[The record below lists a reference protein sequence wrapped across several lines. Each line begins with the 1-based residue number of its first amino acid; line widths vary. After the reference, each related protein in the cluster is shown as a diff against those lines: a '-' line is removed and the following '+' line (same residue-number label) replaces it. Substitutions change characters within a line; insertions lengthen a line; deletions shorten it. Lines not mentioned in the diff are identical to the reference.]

1 MPTAKVRIGNDV
13 RLVWA
18 LYSADQPLSFDNCSE
33 IEVELYCS
41 RKQLTIK
48 PDYTISGNKIIIHF
62 PAISQQTIGIWDA
75 RLRYKQPSLADPDT
89 LLTYTHNTCAVFE
102 LVECSSEANDIGT
115 DYVDEQGNRVTIS
128 SVYISSS
135 LDRITSADEWILVQ
149 ARDYTDQREQIIR
162 QDFAAADQ
170 VILNSAKAYTDERE
184 EVIRQ
189 DFAQADTVVLQEAQT
204 YADQGDST
212 TLANAK
218 YYTFQREQSIR
229 TDFAAD
235 DQYVLSQAKEYADT
249 VKDWNN
255 EDNRK
260 KIWTGSQDEY
270 DALPTKDPNTIYL
283 TDDHAVTVTPTSLS
297 FYVDQNS
304 KTLTI
309 NCEANDQWVVTPDL
323 PDDWQVSPL
332 SGTGPGTIT
341 VTATANSTSTPRNG
355 SLSISIGGLSIH
367 VPCKQKGIPERDTF
381 HLIMNDVSHN
391 QGIVMVMTRDGEP
404 VKDYLTIEGEA
415 GGERLPLTS
424 WIIQMFPGMTYGQTY
439 VDGPVDSAKICLVN
453 GCKTSP
459 YKGEI
464 ADYTWDNF

>member
-48 PDYTISGNKIIIHF
+48 PDCTISGNKIIILF
-62 PAISQQTIGIWDA
+62 PASSQQTIGIWDA
-75 RLRYKQPSLADPDT
+75 RLRYKQPSMADPDT

-115 DYVDEQGNRVTIS
+115 DYVDEQGNRITIS

-162 QDFAAADQ
+162 QDFA
-170 VILNSAKAYTDERE
+170 
-184 EVIRQ
+184 
-189 DFAQADTVVLQEAQT
+189 QADTVVLQEAQA

-212 TLANAK
+212 TLANAQS
-218 YYTFQREQSIR
+218 YTSQREESIR
-229 TDFAAD
+229 TDFATA

-249 VKDWNN
+249 VKDWND

-270 DALPTKDPNTIYL
+270 DALPSKDPNTIYL

-297 FYVDQNS
+297 FYVDQTS
-304 KTLTI
+304 RTLTI
-309 NCEANDQWVVTPDL
+309 NCEANDQWVVTPEL

-341 VTATANSTSTPRNG
+341 VTATANNTSTPRNR
-355 SLSISIGGLSIH
+355 SLSISIGGLSIQ
-367 VPCKQKGIPERDTF
+367 VPCDQDGIPERDTF
-381 HLIMNDVSHN
+381 HLILNDVSHD
-391 QGIVMVMTRDGEP
+391 QGIVRVMTRDGEP
-404 VKDYLTIEGEA
+404 VQDYLEINGVA
-415 GGERLPLTS
+415 GGKDLPETPWSIL
-424 WIIQMFPGMTYGQTY
+424 MLPGNTDGQTS
-439 VDGPVDSAKICLVN
+439 V
-453 GCKTSP
+453 
-459 YKGEI
+459 GEP
-464 ADYTWDNF
+464 

>member
-48 PDYTISGNKIIIHF
+48 TDYTISGNKIIILF
-62 PAISQQTIGIWDA
+62 PASSQQTIGIWDA
-75 RLRYKQPSLADPDT
+75 RLRYKQPSMADPDT

-115 DYVDEQGNRVTIS
+115 DYVDEQGNRITIS

-162 QDFAAADQ
+162 QDFA
-170 VILNSAKAYTDERE
+170 
-184 EVIRQ
+184 
-189 DFAQADTVVLQEAQT
+189 QADTVVLQEAQA

-212 TLANAK
+212 TLANAQS
-218 YYTFQREQSIR
+218 YTSQREESIR
-229 TDFAAD
+229 TDFATA

-249 VKDWNN
+249 VKDWND

-270 DALPTKDPNTIYL
+270 DALPSKDPNTIYL

-297 FYVDQNS
+297 FYVDQTS
-304 KTLTI
+304 RTLTI
-309 NCEANDQWVVTPDL
+309 NCEANDQWVVTPEL

-341 VTATANSTSTPRNG
+341 VTATANNTSTPRNG
-355 SLSISIGGLSIH
+355 SLSISIGGLSIQ
-367 VPCKQKGIPERDTF
+367 VPCDQDGIPERDTF
-381 HLIMNDVSHN
+381 HLILNDVSHD
-391 QGIVMVMTRDGEP
+391 QGIVRVMTRDGEP
-404 VKDYLTIEGEA
+404 VQDYLEINGVAGGKDLPETPWSILMLPGNTDGQTSVGGAIDSARILSVNKDYTG
-415 GGERLPLTS
+415 S
-424 WIIQMFPGMTYGQTY
+424 
-439 VDGPVDSAKICLVN
+439 
-453 GCKTSP
+453 

>member
-48 PDYTISGNKIIIHF
+48 PDYTISGNKIIILF

-115 DYVDEQGNRVTIS
+115 DYVDEQGNRITIS

-149 ARDYTDQREQIIR
+149 AKDYTDQREQIIR

-218 YYTFQREQSIR
+218 NYTFQREESIR
-229 TDFAAD
+229 ADFATD

-249 VKDWNN
+249 VKDWND

-260 KIWTGSQDEY
+260 KIWTGTQEEY
-270 DALPTKDPNTIYL
+270 DALQTKDPNTIYL
-283 TDDHAVTVTPTSLS
+283 TDDNRITVTPTSLE
-297 FYVDQNS
+297 FPADGGDQ
-304 KTLTI
+304 TLSI
-309 NCEANDQWVVTPDL
+309 VCDPGDQWTVDAAL
-323 PDDWQVSPL
+323 PDGWTATPL
-332 SGTGPGTIT
+332 SGTGSGTINVHAAANGT
-341 VTATANSTSTPRNG
+341 PEQLTGSITITGSGLTMAIPCTQSAMKEKKEIRLYIDSMNLQRGELIVNANEAVTDN
-355 SLSISIGGLSIH
+355 
-367 VPCKQKGIPERDTF
+367 
-381 HLIMNDVSHN
+381 
-391 QGIVMVMTRDGEP
+391 
-404 VKDYLTIEGEA
+404 LTILGEA
-415 GGERLPLTS
+415 GGAYIDWFEWTIKIPKGNS
-424 WIIQMFPGMTYGQTY
+424 
-439 VDGPVDSAKICLVN
+439 SAQISVGKQIDYAQINSVN
-453 GCKTSP
+453 LCKTSP
-459 YKGEI
+459 YEGES
-464 ADYTWDNF
+464 AKYYWGNF

>member
-48 PDYTISGNKIIIHF
+48 PDYTISGNKIIILF
-62 PAISQQTIGIWDA
+62 PASSQQTIGIWDA
-75 RLRYKQPSLADPDT
+75 RLRYKQPSMADPDT

-115 DYVDEQGNRVTIS
+115 DYVDEQGNRITIS

-162 QDFAAADQ
+162 QDFA
-170 VILNSAKAYTDERE
+170 
-184 EVIRQ
+184 
-189 DFAQADTVVLQEAQT
+189 QADTVVLQEAQA

-212 TLANAK
+212 TLANAQS
-218 YYTFQREQSIR
+218 YTSQREESIR
-229 TDFAAD
+229 TDFATA

-249 VKDWNN
+249 VKDWND

-270 DALPTKDPNTIYL
+270 DALPSKDPNTIYL

-297 FYVDQNS
+297 FYVDQTS
-304 KTLTI
+304 RTLTI
-309 NCEANDQWVVTPDL
+309 NCEANDQWVVTPEL

-341 VTATANSTSTPRNG
+341 VTATANNTSTPRNG
-355 SLSISIGGLSIH
+355 SLSISIGGLSIQ
-367 VPCKQKGIPERDTF
+367 VPCDQDGIPERDTF
-381 HLIMNDVSHN
+381 HLILNDVSHD
-391 QGIVMVMTRDGEP
+391 QGIVRVMTRDGEP
-404 VKDYLTIEGEA
+404 VQDYLEINGVAGGKDLPETPWSILMLPGNTDGQTSVGGAIDSARILSVNKDYTG
-415 GGERLPLTS
+415 S
-424 WIIQMFPGMTYGQTY
+424 
-439 VDGPVDSAKICLVN
+439 
-453 GCKTSP
+453 

>member
-33 IEVELYCS
+33 IEIELYCS

-48 PDYTISGNKIIIHF
+48 PDYTISGNKIIILF
-62 PAISQQTIGIWDA
+62 PASSQQTIGIWDA
-75 RLRYKQPSLADPDT
+75 RLRYKQPSMADPDT

-115 DYVDEQGNRVTIS
+115 DYVDEQGNRITIS

-162 QDFAAADQ
+162 QDFA
-170 VILNSAKAYTDERE
+170 
-184 EVIRQ
+184 
-189 DFAQADTVVLQEAQT
+189 QADTVVLQEAQA

-212 TLANAK
+212 TLANAQS
-218 YYTFQREQSIR
+218 YTSQREESIR
-229 TDFAAD
+229 TDFATA

-249 VKDWNN
+249 AKDWND

-270 DALPTKDPNTIYL
+270 DALPSKDPNTIYL

-297 FYVDQNS
+297 FYVDQTS
-304 KTLTI
+304 RTLTI
-309 NCEANDQWVVTPDL
+309 NCEANDQWVVTPEL

-341 VTATANSTSTPRNG
+341 VTATANNTSTPRNG
-355 SLSISIGGLSIH
+355 SLSISIGGLSIQ
-367 VPCKQKGIPERDTF
+367 VPCDQDGIPERDTF
-381 HLIMNDVSHN
+381 HLILNDVSHD
-391 QGIVMVMTRDGEP
+391 QGIVRVMTRDGEP
-404 VKDYLTIEGEA
+404 VQDYLEINGVAGGKDLPETPWSILMLPGNTDGQTSVGGAIDSARILSVNKDYTG
-415 GGERLPLTS
+415 S
-424 WIIQMFPGMTYGQTY
+424 
-439 VDGPVDSAKICLVN
+439 
-453 GCKTSP
+453 

>member
-48 PDYTISGNKIIIHF
+48 PDYTISGNKIIILF
-62 PAISQQTIGIWDA
+62 PASSQQTIGIWDA
-75 RLRYKQPSLADPDT
+75 RLRYKQPSMADPDT

-115 DYVDEQGNRVTIS
+115 DYVDEQGNRITIS

-162 QDFAAADQ
+162 QDFA
-170 VILNSAKAYTDERE
+170 
-184 EVIRQ
+184 
-189 DFAQADTVVLQEAQT
+189 QADTVVLQEAQA

-212 TLANAK
+212 TLANAQS
-218 YYTFQREQSIR
+218 YTSQREESIR
-229 TDFAAD
+229 TDFATA

-249 VKDWNN
+249 VKDWND

-270 DALPTKDPNTIYL
+270 DALPSKDPNTIYL

-297 FYVDQNS
+297 FYVDQTS
-304 KTLTI
+304 RTLTI
-309 NCEANDQWVVTPDL
+309 NCEANDQWVVTPEL

-341 VTATANSTSTPRNG
+341 VTATANNTSTPRNG
-355 SLSISIGGLSIH
+355 SLSISIGGLSIQ
-367 VPCKQKGIPERDTF
+367 VPCDQDGIPERDTF
-381 HLIMNDVSHN
+381 HLILNDVSHD
-391 QGIVMVMTRDGEP
+391 QGIVRVMTRDGEP
-404 VKDYLTIEGEA
+404 VQDYLEINGVAGGKDLSETPWSILMLPGNTDGQTSVGGAIDSARILSVNKDYTG
-415 GGERLPLTS
+415 S
-424 WIIQMFPGMTYGQTY
+424 
-439 VDGPVDSAKICLVN
+439 
-453 GCKTSP
+453 